1 MTLST
6 AGEADKNSVIDKEEK
21 RMLMELGVGLAMAVS
36 AVTDTVLE
44 GIIGS
49 LETAEDTLK
58 YGPADALKIR
68 FSDCPEAK
76 RVEVAGQRCLQTIEE
91 VFGTDAEEQNDDGRR
106 KDPWVSFS
114 ACNSFLRNFSEPFI
128 ELGVI
133 ERDDSHSEE
142 LYGQLMELA
151 EGLHEYLSEFLEETA
166 ERYGEEEILSDR
178 EELPEP
184 DASDYGSGSYDYE
197 RMSQAKVAC
206 KEALMRAIN
215 EMRKS
220 YEEEKAQAAKQC
232 EEFLARLGKDIREFA
247 NGYQASFDDYVSLYC
262 EGEAKAHAMERREEL
277 IGAGE
282 MTQWYPD
289 EKVKEQLAAILEE
302 EFEEKAKALWNV
314 KPYFSDCDY
323 DEEDE
328 LYCYEMED
336 ALSTLYDAVSES
348 LEAACEKTEERL
360 QELYMSVLDRMA
372 NDLSDGLVSL
382 VKTAETEK
390 ETDELEKVQ

>member
-1 MTLST
+1 
-6 AGEADKNSVIDKEEK
+6 
-21 RMLMELGVGLAMAVS
+21 MLMELGVGLAMAVS

-49 LETAEDTLK
+49 LETAGDVLEF
-58 YGPADALKIR
+58 GPADALKIR
-68 FSDCPEAK
+68 LSDFPEGERAEQKYQRIIRELNKPYSDRKESCDHFFKTDPLRENINIKEIISKAK
-76 RVEVAGQRCLQTIEE
+76 AQ
-91 VFGTDAEEQNDDGRR
+91 DDGRQ
-106 KDPWVSFS
+106 
-114 ACNSFLRNFSEPFI
+114 
-128 ELGVI
+128 
-133 ERDDSHSEE
+133 EE
-142 LYGQLMELA
+142 FYEQLMELA

-197 RMSQAKVAC
+197 RLSQAKVAC
-206 KEALMRAIN
+206 KEALVRAIN

-220 YEEEKAQAAKQC
+220 YEEGKAQAAKQC
-232 EEFLARLGKDIREFA
+232 EEFLARLEKDIREFA

-282 MTQWYPD
+282 MTQWYLD